1 MKRKFSMIP
10 QQPKSTPDAEAS
22 WEPALSRVSRTHMA
36 FLPTAE
42 PAGCW
47 PESNSQA
54 VIYLPAVL

>member
-1 MKRKFSMIP
+1 MIP
-10 QQPKSTPDAEAS
+10 QQPESTPDAGAS
-22 WEPALSRVSRTHMA
+22 REPALSRVPRTHMA